1 MNASRVQCPNPES
14 CHVTWHDS
22 GSEAHRRC
30 ASRAAATTF
39 AASAAAATAATTG
52 DPPAVSPWG
61 TVEWVDHHGNGVFE
75 VSTASHGGVFLPPDV
90 NGGIP
95 DGLRNENGW
104 YEEDD
109 EAPRVIALLP
119 GVFGETR
126 ADDAAA
132 QVAARDDYKASVS
145 AAINTYLDEHPAAV
159 RVASAAP
166 ATADGWRRV
175 TGPDLDPMD
184 VWVAHRDDVDS
195 VEGHAFTSTANRLVT
210 AADASAAA
218 RAGWQPVGTAD
229 SRTCYEHGDWRIE
242 VHPTGNRCTVYR
254 HFRSTGRQPGE
265 RTVEGGLVDAVA
277 AVPELDRRYEWL
289 REPALASGSELH

>member
-1 MNASRVQCPNPES
+1 MSASRIRCHTHGL
-14 CHVTWHDS
+14 CHVTWHDT
-22 GSEAHRRC
+22 GSAAHQRC
-30 ASRAAATTF
+30 VNRSAAAPS
-39 AASAAAATAATTG
+39 AVSAAAAVSVDG
-52 DPPAVSPWG
+52 DPPSVSPWG
-61 TVEWVDHHGNGVFE
+61 PVEWVDHHGNGVFE
-75 VSTASHGGVFLPPDV
+75 VSTPSHGGVFLPPDV

-95 DGLRNENGW
+95 DGLRNETGW

-119 GVFGETR
+119 HVFGETR

-166 ATADGWRRV
+166 PTADGWRRV

-218 RAGWQPVGTAD
+218 RAGWRPVGTAD

-277 AVPELDRRYEWL
+277 AVPELDQRYEWL